1 MALWEGSVI
10 AAVIALFGVAPKRV
24 MPPHL
29 FVVPILPMPVHDASH
44 DVSTD
49 VSADVS
55 DTSSGQTGPE
65 TSTAPSKTASPRA
78 FVKWWRALDEARKQ
92 LQDGHRCRGVVLPS
106 EVTQRV
112 LLGLYA
118 EFCEGENLIPL
129 SDRQLLNKIKSHGVR
144 VRRPPAKLVDGKLRR
159 PSMYSLA
166 PRRG

>member
-1 MALWEGSVI
+1 MALWEGGVI

-29 FVVPILPMPVHDASH
+29 FVVPSLPTPVHDASH

-55 DTSSGQTGPE
+55 DTSSGQTGLE
-65 TSTAPSKTASPRA
+65 TSPATKAASTRA
-78 FVKWWRALDEARKQ
+78 FVRWWRALEDVPR
-92 LQDGHRCRGVVLPS
+92 
-106 EVTQRV
+106 EVTQRY

-118 EFCEGENLIPL
+118 EFCEHDNLIPL

-166 PRRG
+166 PRRA